1 MLSYGNFYFKII
13 TLERYFKEKEIYV
26 ENQFYKIPG
35 SNKVINSL
43 ICLFKQA
50 FMYEL
55 LYKKIIDIISIT
67 DGEFEFCKT
76 LFFFFLLR
84 KRQYQLQEG
93 DVCKYNTFVSNG
105 LLRSYTIDNKG
116 TEHILQFAFEGWW
129 IADIYS
135 FLTEKPSSLNI
146 EALEDCELLLITK
159 PSMDILFEKVP
170 VFERYF
176 RILIQNNLI
185 ATQKRLMGTL
195 SETAE
200 EKYTNL
206 MNNFPG
212 CLQRVPQH
220 MIASYLG
227 ITRETLSRIRSHMA
241 ARK

>member
-1 MLSYGNFYFKII
+1 
-13 TLERYFKEKEIYV
+13 
-26 ENQFYKIPG
+26 
-35 SNKVINSL
+35 
-43 ICLFKQA
+43 
-50 FMYEL
+50 MYEL
-55 LYKKIIDIISIT
+55 LYKKITELVSLSEED
-67 DGEFEFCKT
+67 FNFCKT
-76 LFFFFLLR
+76 LFFPKKLR
-84 KRQYQLQEG
+84 KRQYLLQEG
-93 DVCKYNTFVSNG
+93 DVCKYNTFVSKG

-129 IADIYS
+129 IGDIYS
-135 FLTEKPSSLNI
+135 FLTEKPSSFNI
-146 EALEDCELLLITK
+146 EALEDCELLLLTK
-159 PSMDILFEKVP
+159 PSMELLLEKIP

-206 MNNFPG
+206 INNFPG

-227 ITRETLSRIRSHMA
+227 ITKETLSRIRSQMA
-241 ARK
+241 SRK